1 MTYRYVRTG
10 RSLGIALLLAGCS
23 LGPAYRSPD
32 LEIPAAFRATSVTA
46 AQAWPRADWWH
57 GFGSPELDALIAQAE
72 TGSFDIQA
80 AIARVT
86 QADAQVRIAGSSLLP
101 LVTGSGSWSWQYSGG
116 GSFSSRTGSR
126 SSSGRAFESRS
137 YSLGPAVTYELDF
150 WGKLRATQQSAE
162 ASAMFSRFDQQTVAL
177 STVTAV
183 ASTWF
188 QALALQDRLDIARRN
203 VADAEQVLRAFTGRM
218 EAGTANLLDVS
229 QQEALVAG
237 LRAGIPGFQSQ
248 LVQQLNALAVL
259 IGRPPESITV
269 RPGTLTNLTLPE
281 IAPGLP
287 SEVLARRP
295 DVAAAEANL
304 IAANANIRVA
314 RANFFPD
321 VVLTA
326 SGGWQSLALSTLFGP
341 GSLFAS
347 AGASVVQTIFDN
359 GLKGGQYQQAQGRY
373 DELLANYRKAVV
385 QAFTDVDDAV
395 DAYRL
400 ATEQEAL
407 QRDAVAK
414 AQRSADIVRAQLQ
427 AGTADIVTV
436 LQVETTLFSDLD
448 QLAQVRLARF
458 QALLN
463 LYKALGGGW
472 TRADTQVPPSTI
484 FHGVL

>member
-1 MTYRYVRTG
+1 MTHRYVRTG

-23 LGPAYRSPD
+23 LGPAYRSPE

-72 TGSFDIQA
+72 GGNFDIQA

-86 QADAQVRIAGSSLLP
+86 QADAQVRISGSSLLP
-101 LVTGSGSWSWQYSGG
+101 TITGSGSASWQYSGG
-116 GSFSSRTGSR
+116 GGSSSRSA
-126 SSSGRAFESRS
+126 SGRSFESRF
-137 YSLGPAVTYELDF
+137 YSLGPAVSYELDF

-188 QALALQDRLDIARRN
+188 QALALQDRIDIARRN
-203 VADAEQVLRAFTGRM
+203 VADAEQVLRAFTGRL
-218 EAGTANLLDVS
+218 EAGTANALDVS

-237 LRAGIPGFQSQ
+237 LRAGIPGFESQ
-248 LVQQLNALAVL
+248 LVQQVNALAVL
-259 IGRPPESITV
+259 IGRPPESIVV

-295 DVAAAEANL
+295 DVAAAEADL

-321 VVLTA
+321 VVLSA

-347 AGASVVQTIFDN
+347 ASASVVQTIFDN

-373 DELLANYRKAVV
+373 DELLANYRKSVV

-400 ATEQEAL
+400 ATQQEAL
-407 QRDAVAK
+407 QRDAVDK

-458 QALLN
+458 QALVN

-472 TRADTQVPPSTI
+472 TKTDTQAPPSTI